1 MSHPTPHW
9 HRNTGL
15 AFVFRPHMKL
25 LSQAFFFFSV
35 LAHPKTYV
43 STMVRKGAML
53 KRPAAGLSSDDEPAA
68 KDVAHVG
75 VCYWPAHE
83 ICSLAIVCIWSY
95 LCLALLCGYSSCIL
109 SALCL

>member
-1 MSHPTPHW
+1 
-9 HRNTGL
+9 
-15 AFVFRPHMKL
+15 
-25 LSQAFFFFSV
+25 
-35 LAHPKTYV
+35 
-43 STMVRKGAML
+43 MVRKGAML

-95 LCLALLCGYSSCIL
+95 LCLALLCGYTALAFSLRYVFRVRMSLSCIQ
-109 SALCL
+109 CL